1 MLDKISARWA
11 TLDVPTKKMFHA
23 ELMSGEE
30 ILNMTDM
37 HDNHLD
43 PVDIAKV
50 YLVIFHKSVVI
61 DIISEKIRPYG
72 DEFCRDISTL
82 PDLLERLYLI
92 GYWDGM
98 GKSLSISQTKGSL
111 NAVKKRRVKA

>member
-1 MLDKISARWA
+1 MLDKISAKWA
-11 TLDVPTKKMFHA
+11 TLDVPTKKMFHT

-30 ILNMTDM
+30 ILKMTNM

-43 PVDIAKV
+43 PVGSAKV
-50 YLVIFHKSVVI
+50 YLVIFHKSIVI
-61 DIISEKIRPYG
+61 DIIIDEIRPNG
-72 DEFCRDISTL
+72 EQFCRDISDL

-111 NAVKKRRVKA
+111 NIVKKKRIKA